1 MPFITYVD
9 DYTMTGT
16 LGSSRAL
23 ALTLQDAAALAS
35 TWGPG
40 TQIARGAASG
50 ATQGAVSGATQ
61 GAASGD
67 ANIFAPSGFT
77 LSEHEAETALKS
89 GAGRYFFSCGNQG
102 AAPDFSSLAP
112 LLDLLL
118 ERSGIGFMAACL
130 AAPAQG
136 RTVYQGHLFQDNR
149 LVANLHHALSE
160 QLSGRV
166 SIIPHD
172 IIATGPTAIRRR
184 IAACR
189 EQGIALAL
197 LDAVDHAQCQAIA
210 TALETKLL
218 TAGPAWLSG
227 ESQKPEP
234 AAPEGK
240 LAIIS
245 GALDRQTLFQL
256 GAARAMI
263 PFLQLDAAAPGT
275 AATALAWAAG
285 QDAPKFIIS
294 ASAPPDRLH
303 PQAPVAEI
311 LADIAAGLADA
322 GIRRFVITGN
332 DTASVIL
339 SRLGVK
345 TLTAGAS
352 IAGLRWLSG
361 AGYNFLLKPAGF
373 GGRDLFLGGIEPQI
387 RLNAAA
393 E

>member
-1 MPFITYVD
+1 M
-9 DYTMTGT
+9 
-16 LGSSRAL
+16 L
-23 ALTLQDAAALAS
+23 ALTLQDATALAGVCGPS
-35 TWGPG
+35 TR
-40 TQIARGAASG
+40 IAL
-50 ATQGAVSGATQ
+50 GAVSGIPL
-61 GAASGD
+61 GAVSGD
-67 ANIFAPSGFT
+67 ADIFAPAGFMLSG
-77 LSEHEAETALKS
+77 HEAKAALKS

-102 AAPDFSSLAP
+102 TAPDFSSLAP
-112 LLDLLL
+112 LLDLLI

-130 AAPAQG
+130 AAPTQG
-136 RTVYQGHLFQDNR
+136 RTVYQGHLFQDGR
-149 LVANLHHALSE
+149 LVANLHHALSG

-166 SIIPHD
+166 SIITHD
-172 IIATGPTAIRRR
+172 IIATGTTAIRRR

-197 LDAVDHAQCQAIA
+197 LDAVDHAQCQAIS
-210 TALETKLL
+210 TALETELL
-218 TAGPAWLSG
+218 TAGPAWLAG

-234 AAPEGK
+234 AAPAGK

-256 GAARAMI
+256 GAARAII
-263 PFLQLDAAAPGT
+263 PFLQLDVAAPGT

-294 ASAPPDRLH
+294 ASAPPDRVH
-303 PQAPVAEI
+303 AQAQPAEI
-311 LADIAAGLADA
+311 LADIATGLADA
-322 GIRRFVITGN
+322 GVRCFVITGN

-352 IAGLRWLSG
+352 AAGLRWLSG

>member
-1 MPFITYVD
+1 VPFIIYVD
-9 DYTMTGT
+9 DYKMTGT
-16 LGSSRAL
+16 SVSSRAL
-23 ALTLQDAAALAS
+23 ALTLQDATALAGIC
-35 TWGPG
+35 GPG
-40 TQIARGAASG
+40 TRIALGTG
-50 ATQGAVSGATQ
+50 ITQ

-67 ANIFAPSGFT
+67 TDIFAPSRFV
-77 LSEHEAETALKS
+77 LSGNEAEAALKS
-89 GAGRYFFSCGNQG
+89 GVGRYFFSCGNQS
-102 AAPDFSSLAP
+102 AAPDFSTLAP
-112 LLDLLL
+112 LLDSLI
-118 ERSGIGFMAACL
+118 ERSGIGFMAACF

-136 RTVYQGHLFQDNR
+136 RTVYQGHLFQDGR

-172 IIATGPTAIRRR
+172 IIAPGTTAIQRR

-197 LDAVDHAQCQAIA
+197 LDAVDHAQCDAIA
-210 TALETKLL
+210 TALETALL
-218 TAGPAWLSG
+218 TAGPAWLAG
-227 ESQKPEP
+227 ASQKPEP
-234 AAPEGK
+234 AAPEGR

-256 GAARAMI
+256 GSARAII
-263 PFLQLDAAAPGT
+263 PFLQLDVATPGT

-303 PQAPVAEI
+303 TQAPVVEI

-332 DTASVIL
+332 DTACTIL

-345 TLTAGAS
+345 TLTTGAS
-352 IAGLRWLSG
+352 AAGLRWLSG

-373 GGRDLFLGGIEPQI
+373 GGHDLLLGGIEPQI

>member
-1 MPFITYVD
+1 M
-9 DYTMTGT
+9 
-16 LGSSRAL
+16 SSGAL
-23 ALTLQDAAALAS
+23 ALTLQDATALAS
-35 TWGPG
+35 VRGPG
-40 TQIARGAASG
+40 SRIALGAASG
-50 ATQGAVSGATQ
+50 ITQ

-67 ANIFAPSGFT
+67 TDILAPSGFM
-77 LSEHEAETALKS
+77 LSGNEAEAALKS
-89 GAGRYFFSCGNQG
+89 GAGRYFFSCGNQNT
-102 AAPDFSSLAP
+102 APDVSSLAP
-112 LLDLLL
+112 LLDLLI

-136 RTVYQGHLFQDNR
+136 RTVYQGHLFQDGR
-149 LVANLHHALSE
+149 LVANLHRALSE
-160 QLSGRV
+160 QLSSRV

-172 IIATGPTAIRRR
+172 IIAAGTTAIQRR
-184 IAACR
+184 IVTCR

-197 LDAVDHAQCQAIA
+197 LDAVDHTQCDAIA
-210 TALETKLL
+210 TALEMALL
-218 TAGPAWLSG
+218 TAGPAWFAG
-227 ESQKPEP
+227 ASQKPEP
-234 AAPEGK
+234 AAPVGR

-256 GAARAMI
+256 GSARAII
-263 PFLQLDAAAPGT
+263 PFLQLDVATPGT

-303 PQAPVAEI
+303 PQAPVAAI

-332 DTASVIL
+332 DTACAIL

-352 IAGLRWLSG
+352 TTGLRWLSG
-361 AGYNFLLKPAGF
+361 DGYNFLLKPAGF

>member
-1 MPFITYVD
+1 VPFIIYVD
-9 DYTMTGT
+9 DYKMTGASV
-16 LGSSRAL
+16 SSRAL
-23 ALTLQDAAALAS
+23 ALTLQDATALAAIR
-35 TWGPG
+35 GPG
-40 TQIARGAASG
+40 SKIALGAASG
-50 ATQGAVSGATQ
+50 ITQ

-67 ANIFAPSGFT
+67 TDILAPSGFM
-77 LSEHEAETALKS
+77 LSGDEAEAALKS
-89 GAGRYFFSCGNQG
+89 GASRYFFSCGNQST
-102 AAPDFSSLAP
+102 APDVSSLAP
-112 LLDLLL
+112 LLDLLI
-118 ERSGIGFMAACL
+118 ERSGIGFMAACF

-136 RTVYQGHLFQDNR
+136 RTVYQGHLFQDGR
-149 LVANLHHALSE
+149 LVANLHRAWSE

-172 IIATGPTAIRRR
+172 IIAAGTTAIQRR
-184 IAACR
+184 ITACR

-197 LDAVDHAQCQAIA
+197 LDAVDHAQCDAIA
-210 TALETKLL
+210 TTLETALL
-218 TAGPAWLSG
+218 TAGPAWLAG
-227 ESQKPEP
+227 ASQKPEP
-234 AAPEGK
+234 AAPVGR

-256 GAARAMI
+256 GSARAII
-263 PFLQLDAAAPGT
+263 PFLQLDVATPGT
-275 AATALAWAAG
+275 AAAALAWAAG

-303 PQAPVAEI
+303 TQAPVVEI

-332 DTASVIL
+332 DTACTIL
-339 SRLGVK
+339 SRLGVR
-345 TLTAGAS
+345 TLTAGAFV
-352 IAGLRWLSG
+352 AGLRWLSG

-373 GGRDLFLGGIEPQI
+373 GGHDLLLGGIEPQI